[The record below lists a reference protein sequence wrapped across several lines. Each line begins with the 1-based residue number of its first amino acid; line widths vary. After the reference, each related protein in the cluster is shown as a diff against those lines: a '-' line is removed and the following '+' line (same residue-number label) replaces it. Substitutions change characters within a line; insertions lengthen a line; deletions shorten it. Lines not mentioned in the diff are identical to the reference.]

1 MGPEARLR
9 PAWAE
14 IDLAALEANAAL
26 VRELVAP
33 AALCAV
39 VKADGYGHGAVA
51 AARAALA
58 GGATWLAVAL
68 VEEGLALRRAGVD
81 APVMVLSEAPQGALA
96 PALDAGLTL
105 TVYSDAALDAV
116 ERVATA
122 CRRAAAVQVKLDTG
136 LHRVGASPAVADR
149 LVRRLAAGETPRL
162 AGVWTHL
169 AFGATPNHPFNAEQ
183 VGRLCAFVDQLHA
196 DGIDPG
202 LVHAANS
209 GAALLPFARLDLV
222 RAGLALYGYS
232 PVGAEDAG
240 PYSGL
245 RPVLSLKAYASAAV
259 RREAGEACS
268 YGLLRPLPTAATVLT
283 VPLGYADGVPW
294 RLFPAAVPV
303 LVGGERRP
311 LAGAVTMDQL
321 LVDAGDLPT
330 SVGSEVVLL
339 GHQGGGAIWA
349 DEWAEMLGTIPYE
362 VLCAIGGRVPRVEVG
377 LEDPEPAPA
386 PPEVAAPSLGSRGAP
401 GARSARPHAGS
412 RGAS

>member
-1 MGPEARLR
+1 MGPEAHLR

-14 IDLAALEANAAL
+14 IDLAALEANASL

-51 AARAALA
+51 VAQAALA

-68 VEEGLALRRAGVD
+68 VEEGLALRRAGVE
-81 APVMVLSEAPQGALA
+81 APVMVLSEAPPPAVA
-96 PALDAGLTL
+96 PALDGGLTL
-105 TVYSDAALDAV
+105 TVYSDASLDVV
-116 ERVATA
+116 ERE
-122 CRRAAAVQVKLDTG
+122 AAARRPGASVQVKLDTG

-149 LVRRLAAGETPRL
+149 LVRRLAAGKALRL

-169 AFGATPNHPFNAEQ
+169 AFGATPAHPFNAEQ
-183 VGRLCAFVDQLHA
+183 VERLSCFVERLRA

-232 PVGAEDAG
+232 PVGAGEAG

-245 RPVLSLKAYASAAV
+245 MPVLSLKAFASAAV
-259 RREAGEACS
+259 RRKAGEACS
-268 YGLLRPLPTAATVLT
+268 YGLLRPLPAAATVLT

-294 RLFPAAVPV
+294 RLFPAGVPV

-321 LVDAGDLPT
+321 LVDAGDLP
-330 SVGSEVVLL
+330 VRVESEVVLL
-339 GHQGGGAIWA
+339 GRQGGASIWA
-349 DEWAEMLGTIPYE
+349 DEWAEALGTIPYE
-362 VLCAIGGRVPRVEVG
+362 VLCAIGARVPRVGVG
-377 LEDPEPAPA
+377 RHRPEPASAPSEVA
-386 PPEVAAPSLGSRGAP
+386 PPPLGSSGGVRTRRTLP
-401 GARSARPHAGS
+401 GVGRER
-412 RGAS
+412 AS